1 MKRKTLDL
9 ILTAGGVALMV
20 VLIAAG
26 ALLLWGAN
34 FATNEVHN
42 QLAMQQVYFP
52 KAATFAHAK
61 AGTEITPTMKPYLLQ
76 YAGQE
81 VLTGAQAQ
89 AYATHFIRIHL
100 SEMPYGG
107 VYAKVSA
114 AARAATPGTPQAAKL
129 AGLETTVFQGTTLR
143 SMLLEAYGF
152 SVFGDLAFD
161 GGLAALSAAFVM
173 LVLTGLGLWHIRRTP
188 VEEEFPKS
196 LTTTKKVE
204 AA

>member
-9 ILTAGGVALMV
+9 ILTAVGAALTV

-26 ALLLWGAN
+26 SLLLWGSN
-34 FATNEVHN
+34 FASNEVHN
-42 QLAMQQVYFP
+42 QLATQQVFFP

-76 YAGQE
+76 YAGQQ
-81 VLTGAQAQ
+81 VLTGAQAL
-89 AYATHFIRIHL
+89 AYATHFIRVHL

-107 VYAKVSA
+107 VYSQVSA
-114 AARAATPGTPQAAKL
+114 ASRAKPTTAKL
-129 AGLETTVFQGTTLR
+129 AGLVTTVFRGTTLR

-161 GGLAALSAAFVM
+161 GALAAFSAAG
-173 LVLTGLGLWHIRRTP
+173 LLLILTALGLLHIRRVP
-188 VEEEFPKS
+188 EDLEFPKS
-196 LTTTKKVE
+196 IATTTVK

>member
-9 ILTAGGVALMV
+9 ILTAVGGALVV
-20 VLIAAG
+20 VLVAAG
-26 ALLLWGAN
+26 SLLLWGSN
-34 FATNEVHN
+34 FSNNEVRN
-42 QLAMQQVYFP
+42 QLSLQQVYFP
-52 KAATFAHAK
+52 KATAFAHAK

-100 SEMPYGG
+100 SEMPFGG
-107 VYAKVSA
+107 VYSKVSA
-114 AARAATPGTPQAAKL
+114 ASIAKPTTAKL
-129 AGLETTVFQGTTLR
+129 AAEVQTVFRGTTLR
-143 SMLLEAYGF
+143 AMLLEAYGF

-161 GGLAALSAAFVM
+161 GALAAFCAAFVM
-173 LVLTGLGLWHIRRTP
+173 LMLTGLGLWHIRR
-188 VEEEFPKS
+188 VDIVEEFPKS
-196 LTTTKKVE
+196 LSTVSAK